1 MKTEPSVSCSHEQV
15 DSKGVR
21 LQKVLAQAG
30 VASRR
35 AAEEMIRQGRVA
47 VNGRVVEE
55 LGCRVDPERDE
66 IRVDRALVS
75 SAQKKV
81 YLIFYKPK
89 HCVTTAN
96 DPQGRKT
103 VLDLIPD
110 IGARVFPVGRLDY
123 DSEGLL
129 LLTNDGPLA
138 NRLQHP
144 RYGVPK
150 TYETKVMGR
159 PDDRALNRLRSGIV
173 LEEGK
178 TAPADVTVLRAL
190 PKATWLKIV
199 LHQGWNRQIRRMGEA
214 VGHPVLKITRVGYG
228 PLNLGTLRP
237 GAFRPLSP
245 DEVQRLYRTV
255 HLDGELT
262 DR

>member
-1 MKTEPSVSCSHEQV
+1 
-15 DSKGVR
+15 
-21 LQKVLAQAG
+21 
-30 VASRR
+30 
-35 AAEEMIRQGRVA
+35 MIRQGRVA

-55 LGCRVDPERDE
+55 LGCRVDPDRDE
-66 IRVDRALVS
+66 IRVDRVVVS
-75 SAQKKV
+75 SAQAKV
-81 YLIFYKPK
+81 YILFYKPK

-110 IGARVFPVGRLDY
+110 PGARVFPVGRLDY

-129 LLTNDGPLA
+129 LLTNDGLLA

-150 TYETKVMGR
+150 TYETKVAGH
-159 PDDRALNRLRSGIV
+159 PDDRTIDRLRSGII

-178 TAPADVTVLRAL
+178 TAPAEVSVLSVL

-228 PLNLGTLRP
+228 PLKVGTLKP
-237 GAFRPLSP
+237 GAFRHLIR
-245 DEVQRLYRTV
+245 DEVRRLYRMV
-255 HLDGELT
+255 HLEGEQT

>member
-1 MKTEPSVSCSHEQV
+1 MA
-15 DSKGVR
+15 SKGVR

-35 AAEEMIRQGRVA
+35 AAEEMIRQGRVM

-55 LGCRVDPERDE
+55 LGCRVDALRDE
-66 IRVDRALVS
+66 ILVDRALVS
-75 SAQKKV
+75 SAQEKV
-81 YLIFYKPK
+81 YLLFYKPK
-89 HCVTTAN
+89 HCVTTAS
-96 DPQGRKT
+96 DPQRRKT

-110 IGARVFPVGRLDY
+110 LGARVFPVGRLDY

-129 LLTNDGPLA
+129 LLTNDGFLA

-150 TYETKVMGR
+150 TYEVKVKGH
-159 PDDRALNRLRSGIV
+159 PDDRTLNRLRSGIV

-178 TAPADVTVLRAL
+178 TAAAEVTVLRVL
-190 PKATWLKIV
+190 PKASWLRIV

-214 VGHPVLKITRVGYG
+214 VAHPVLKITRVAYG
-228 PLNLGTLRP
+228 PLELGTLRP
-237 GAFRPLSP
+237 GAFRPLNP
-245 DEVQRLYRTV
+245 DEVRRLYRMV
-255 HLDGELT
+255 HLD
-262 DR
+262 